1 MGSTNS
7 APNPISQASNNWLE
21 PLLAQLAEA
30 ESHQDWARAE
40 SLCKQILQQDNGQWP
55 IWQRL
60 ALGLEARNDWSQAE
74 TLWRHLTQRFAQRPE
89 PYLALASLQRKR
101 GAPDAARL
109 VLEQAERRLGRISE
123 LDASLD
129 VIDDPWSHESAL
141 IELGADSPA
150 TLIADALQKAQQ
162 HLEAGRLAEAE
173 AAFEQLTLAR
183 PQSKTFHLTLAQ
195 LRWRRGDRRQVI
207 AQLEPLFSLPLQPG
221 PLVKGLELPW
231 LLAQALQA
239 DQHWKPLAPL
249 LSELQRLA
257 PGEARILLM
266 QAEVALAN
274 NQDLDALPLL
284 RQTLA
289 MEPGMAR
296 AELALGQVLF
306 RLGDWAGAI
315 QSLERAIAQSPDLE
329 EAAQA
334 LEKAR
339 KELLWQRGES
349 ALAAADW
356 AGAKR
361 NYGALMARG
370 DEPRALQRLELLASL
385 DPHQLAPEP
394 TSVSIKQPGSALRLA
409 QFSSAL
415 DRLEALLNQ
424 TGTPN

>member
-1 MGSTNS
+1 MNQANSTSNPPSQDSGNS
-7 APNPISQASNNWLE
+7 LQ
-21 PLLAQLAEA
+21 PLLAQLDEA
-30 ESHQDWARAE
+30 ESRQDWTRTE
-40 SLCKQILQQDNGQWP
+40 SLCKQILQQDSEQWA

-60 ALGLEARNDWSQAE
+60 ALSLEARNDWTQAE

-109 VLEQAERRLGRISE
+109 VLEQAERRLGRTSE
-123 LDASLD
+123 LEASLG
-129 VIDDPWSHESAL
+129 VIDDPWANQTAVISLSA
-141 IELGADSPA
+141 EAPA
-150 TLIADALQKAQQ
+150 TQIADALQKAQQ

-183 PQSKTFHLTLAQ
+183 PQSKPFQLNLAQ
-195 LRWRRGDRRQVI
+195 LRWRRGDVRQVI

-231 LLAQALQA
+231 LLAKALHA
-239 DQHWKPLAPL
+239 DQQWQRLSPL
-249 LSELQRLA
+249 LSELQQLA

-274 NQDLDALPLL
+274 NQDLLALPLL

-289 MEPGMAR
+289 MAPGMAQ
-296 AELALGQVLF
+296 AELALGQVLI

-315 QSLERAIAQSPDLE
+315 QSLERAIAQAPDLE
-329 EAAQA
+329 AAALSLEQA
-334 LEKAR
+334 R
-339 KELLWQRGES
+339 SELLWQQGET

-356 AGAKR
+356 EKAKR
-361 NYGALMARG
+361 NYSALMARG
-370 DEPRALQRLELLASL
+370 NEPRALKRLELLASL
-385 DPHQLAPEP
+385 DPHNLAPEP
-394 TSVSIKQPGSALRLA
+394 GNGSIKQPGSVIRLA

-415 DRLEALLNQ
+415 DRLEALLH
-424 TGTPN
+424 

>member
-1 MGSTNS
+1 MNPTNPAS
-7 APNPISQASNNWLE
+7 NPISQDSNNWLE
-21 PLLAQLAEA
+21 PMLAQLAEA
-30 ESHQDWARAE
+30 EAQQDWSRAE

-60 ALGLEARNDWSQAE
+60 ALSLEARNDWTQAE

-109 VLEQAERRLGRISE
+109 VLEQAERQLGRTSE
-123 LDASLD
+123 LDASLG
-129 VIDDPWSHESAL
+129 VIDDPWAYKTAVIPLS
-141 IELGADSPA
+141 ADSPA
-150 TLIADALQKAQQ
+150 TQIADALQKAQQ

-183 PQSKTFHLTLAQ
+183 PQSKTFQLNLAQ
-195 LRWRRGDRRQVI
+195 LRWRRGDWRQVI
-207 AQLEPLFSLPLQPG
+207 AQLEPLFTLPLQPG

-231 LLAQALQA
+231 LLAQALFE
-239 DQHWKPLAPL
+239 DQNWKPLGPL

-266 QAEVALAN
+266 QAKVAIAN
-274 NQDLDALPLL
+274 NQDLGALPLL
-284 RQTLA
+284 RQTLSVK
-289 MEPGMAR
+289 PGMAK
-296 AELALGQVLF
+296 AQLALGQVLF
-306 RLGDWAGAI
+306 RLGDCAGAI
-315 QSLERAIAQSPDLE
+315 QSLERAIAQAPDLE
-329 EAAQA
+329 EAALA

-339 KELLWQRGES
+339 KELLWQQGET

-370 DEPRALQRLELLASL
+370 DEPRALKRLELLASL
-385 DPHQLAPEP
+385 DPQQLATEP
-394 TSVSIKQPGSALRLA
+394 SSVSIKQPGSALRLA

-415 DRLEALLNQ
+415 DRIEALLN
-424 TGTPN
+424 

>member
-1 MGSTNS
+1 MNPTNPAS
-7 APNPISQASNNWLE
+7 NPISQDSNNWLE
-21 PLLAQLAEA
+21 PMLAQLAEA
-30 ESHQDWARAE
+30 EAQQDWARAE

-60 ALGLEARNDWSQAE
+60 ALSLEARNDWTQAE

-109 VLEQAERRLGRISE
+109 VLEQAERQLGRTSE
-123 LDASLD
+123 LDASLG
-129 VIDDPWSHESAL
+129 VIDDPWAYKTAVIPLS
-141 IELGADSPA
+141 ADSPA
-150 TLIADALQKAQQ
+150 TQIADALQKAQQ

-183 PQSKTFHLTLAQ
+183 PQSKTFQINLAQ
-195 LRWRRGDRRQVI
+195 LRWRRGDWRQVI
-207 AQLEPLFSLPLQPG
+207 AQLEPLFTLPLQPG

-231 LLAQALQA
+231 LLAQALFA
-239 DQHWKPLAPL
+239 DQNWKPLGPL

-266 QAEVALAN
+266 QAKVALAN
-274 NQDLDALPLL
+274 NQGLGALPLL

-289 MEPGMAR
+289 VKPGMAK
-296 AELALGQVLF
+296 AQLALGQVLF
-306 RLGDWAGAI
+306 RLGDCAGAI
-315 QSLERAIAQSPDLE
+315 QSLERAIAQAPDLE
-329 EAAQA
+329 EAALA

-339 KELLWQRGES
+339 KELLWQQGET

-356 AGAKR
+356 GGAKR

-370 DEPRALQRLELLASL
+370 DEPRALKRLELLASL
-385 DPHQLAPEP
+385 DPQQLATEP
-394 TSVSIKQPGSALRLA
+394 GSVSIKQPGSALRLA

-415 DRLEALLNQ
+415 DRIEALLN
-424 TGTPN
+424 

>member
-1 MGSTNS
+1 
-7 APNPISQASNNWLE
+7 
-21 PLLAQLAEA
+21 
-30 ESHQDWARAE
+30 
-40 SLCKQILQQDNGQWP
+40 
-55 IWQRL
+55 
-60 ALGLEARNDWSQAE
+60 
-74 TLWRHLTQRFAQRPE
+74 
-89 PYLALASLQRKR
+89 
-101 GAPDAARL
+101 
-109 VLEQAERRLGRISE
+109 
-123 LDASLD
+123 
-129 VIDDPWSHESAL
+129 
-141 IELGADSPA
+141 
-150 TLIADALQKAQQ
+150 
-162 HLEAGRLAEAE
+162 
-173 AAFEQLTLAR
+173 
-183 PQSKTFHLTLAQ
+183 
-195 LRWRRGDRRQVI
+195 
-207 AQLEPLFSLPLQPG
+207 
-221 PLVKGLELPW
+221 
-231 LLAQALQA
+231 
-239 DQHWKPLAPL
+239 
-249 LSELQRLA
+249 
-257 PGEARILLM
+257 M

-315 QSLERAIAQSPDLE
+315 QSLERAIAQAPDLE

-370 DEPRALQRLELLASL
+370 DDPRALQRLELLASL

>member
-1 MGSTNS
+1 MNPTNRTS
-7 APNPISQASNNWLE
+7 NPLSQASNALLE
-21 PLLAQLAEA
+21 PLLTQLAEA
-30 ESHQDWARAE
+30 ETQQDWSRAE
-40 SLCKQILQQDNGQWP
+40 SLCKQILQQDSGQWP

-60 ALGLEARNDWSQAE
+60 ALSLEARNDWTQAE

-101 GAPDAARL
+101 GAPDAARV
-109 VLEQAERRLGRISE
+109 VLEQAERRLGRTSE
-123 LDASLD
+123 LDASLGF
-129 VIDDPWSHESAL
+129 IDDPWANQTAVIPLSA
-141 IELGADSPA
+141 EAPA
-150 TLIADALQKAQQ
+150 TQIADALQKAQQ
-162 HLEAGRLAEAE
+162 HLDAGRWAEAE

-183 PQSKTFHLTLAQ
+183 PQSKPFQINLAQ
-195 LRWRRGDRRQVI
+195 LRWRRGDVRQVI
-207 AQLEPLFSLPLQPG
+207 AQLEPLFTLPLPPG

-239 DQHWKPLAPL
+239 DQNWKPLGPL

-266 QAEVALAN
+266 QAEVALAT

-289 MEPGMAR
+289 MAPGMAR
-296 AELALGQVLF
+296 AELALGQVLC

-315 QSLERAIAQSPDLE
+315 QSLERAVAQAPDLE
-329 EAAQA
+329 EAALA

-339 KELLWQRGES
+339 SELLWQQGET

-361 NYGALMARG
+361 NYSALMARG
-370 DEPRALQRLELLASL
+370 DEPRALKRLELLASL
-385 DPHQLAPEP
+385 EPQQLTTEP
-394 TSVSIKQPGSALRLA
+394 SSVSIKQPGSVMRLA

-415 DRLEALLNQ
+415 DRLEELLN
-424 TGTPN
+424 